1 MYGSEGGEG
10 WQQGRDSPEVH
21 GLDAD
26 GTIPHALS
34 PALLLL
40 LGGGSGGGGGALE
53 AAAGCPPGGEAGG
66 GGPVEYGAGGAEHGR
81 GAGHRGGDGGFSSTE
96 GISGLLDEM
105 SAHVVCHVM
114 GCIREI
120 YDIYIIYIY
129 TYLGRYP
136 FLLTRDPV
144 GTVLGS

>member
-1 MYGSEGGEG
+1 MNEVYVCMYGSEGGEG

-40 LGGGSGGGGGALE
+40 LGGGSGGGGALE

-66 GGPVEYGAGGAEHGR
+66 GGPVEDGAGGAEHGR
-81 GAGHRGGDGGFSSTE
+81 GARHYGGGFEFGGYLWFVGRDVSACGMSCH
-96 GISGLLDEM
+96 GLYK
-105 SAHVVCHVM
+105 
-114 GCIREI
+114 R
-120 YDIYIIYIY
+120 DI
-129 TYLGRYP
+129 
-136 FLLTRDPV
+136 
-144 GTVLGS
+144 